1 LSKSLLSDNIASNG
15 RLIVLRGCSSSCCY
29 CACFTIREQ
38 GVPAL
43 KNWCPLMRQQQ
54 DSHCLESWL
63 TASNDNPH
71 STQTQQPQGNIS
83 TWSVPDSIVTSH
95 HEQWRSVLWRIRLL
109 PMIWL
114 HLSLWSKALR
124 LGII

>member
-29 CACFTIREQ
+29 CACFTIRER

-71 STQTQQPQGNIS
+71 STQTQQPQGDIS
-83 TWSVPDSIVTSH
+83 TWSVPDSIATSH
-95 HEQWRSVLWRIRLL
+95 RMNNDNLYCGGSACCRWFDCICRLDPKL
-109 PMIWL
+109 FV
-114 HLSLWSKALR
+114 
-124 LGII
+124 